1 MASPN
6 ATACSGRGAAVTL
19 ASGQTLCSCVW
30 TWSAGADLF
39 ELRPYPSEY
48 PDLQSDCL
56 VPTPGL
62 IVIWTLLLALL
73 VLRFRDLAVA
83 LHRRLKEQ
91 AAKSAA
97 AAAATRVSKRPQLAK
112 RPVQL
117 MLVDAL
123 IATPLCVA
131 ATCYKLSDLHGVVLG
146 TDVAFTVTLMC
157 SVAIHA
163 TIWAVFQHLQ
173 FRVLAA
179 SQHLLATSRMF
190 SFASSSQPGTRML
203 RAHFLL
209 ELGLCFTYILFT
221 IVPTFTALG
230 LNPAPGPVASG
241 EYITLI
247 VRNMGVVLWVSL
259 ALAAYMVLYR
269 QVRSM
274 ELRSATEDSD
284 GKAEER
290 DAASNGRIVSLRGGG
305 GGGGGGGGV
314 APANKPAPASPA
326 VGTQHVLAFL
336 GKNVRSNA
344 FRQSFALVTYTLFS
358 IPPAWPYTSFNVA
371 FGIII
376 VQVSMSPAKVMNA
389 ALSAASSAASSAKA
403 ASPGGRAG
411 AANSTVTTS
420 PMASKS

>member
-1 MASPN
+1 
-6 ATACSGRGAAVTL
+6 
-19 ASGQTLCSCVW
+19 
-30 TWSAGADLF
+30 
-39 ELRPYPSEY
+39 
-48 PDLQSDCL
+48 
-56 VPTPGL
+56 
-62 IVIWTLLLALL
+62 
-73 VLRFRDLAVA
+73 
-83 LHRRLKEQ
+83 
-91 AAKSAA
+91 
-97 AAAATRVSKRPQLAK
+97 
-112 RPVQL
+112 
-117 MLVDAL
+117 VDAL

-290 DAASNGRIVSLRGGG
+290 DAASNGRIVSLRGG
-305 GGGGGGGGV
+305 V
-314 APANKPAPASPA
+314 APANKPAPASSF
-326 VGTQHVLAFL
+326 GTQQVLAFL

-344 FRQSFALVTYTLFS
+344 FRQSFAIVTYTLFS

-389 ALSAASSAASSAKA
+389 AMSAGSSATSSAKA
-403 ASPGGRAG
+403 ASPGAGRAG
-411 AANSTVTTS
+411 TANSTLTTT
-420 PMASKS
+420 PMASKG